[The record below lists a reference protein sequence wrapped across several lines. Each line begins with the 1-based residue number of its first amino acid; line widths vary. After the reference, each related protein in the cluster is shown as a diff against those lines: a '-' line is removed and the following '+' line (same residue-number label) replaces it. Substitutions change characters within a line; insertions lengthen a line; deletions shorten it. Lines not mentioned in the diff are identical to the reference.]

1 MIESFA
7 SGGEMPIRVKFTP
20 DGREAWVSNA
30 RSNSVTIFDARTH
43 VLLATLPVGAVPV
56 GIQMS
61 PDGRRAFIA
70 NTNDDKVTVLSIHE
84 RKVEKSFHPGNEP
97 DGMAWA
103 MLRGRSAR

>member
-1 MIESFA
+1 M
-7 SGGEMPIRVKFTP
+7 
-20 DGREAWVSNA
+20 SNA

-43 VLLATLPVGAVPV
+43 VLLATIPVGAVPV

-84 RKVEKSFHPGNEP
+84 RKVEKSLPPRQRAGR
-97 DGMAWA
+97 DGVGDA
-103 MLRGRSAR
+103 RSRSAR